1 MTDTMADR
9 ARDGDAQGGPA
20 ETLEQ
25 LGRREQ
31 SKAANRQ
38 AILSAARRVFA
49 QLGYEA
55 ASVRDIIRGTD
66 LASGTFYN
74 YFKSKEEV
82 FEALADDGARRFR
95 PILRAQRERATSFE
109 DYLSGAVHAYFTFLV
124 GEHRS
129 GGHPTLDRGPHVRAN
144 TPEMIAVYE
153 EVRDGVADAIARG
166 LAPRVDPDFV
176 AAACI
181 GVAQEVG
188 DVMLKANPPDVAR
201 ATQFV
206 TAFILGG
213 VTGGAAASQTDR

>member
-1 MTDTMADR
+1 MSDVLAE
-9 ARDGDAQGGPA
+9 DAAAPEA
-20 ETLEQ
+20 A
-25 LGRREQ
+25 GRRER

-38 AILSAARRVFA
+38 AILDAARRVFA

-82 FEALADDGARRFR
+82 FQALADDGARRFR
-95 PILRAQRERATSFE
+95 PVLRAEREKATRFE
-109 DYLSGAVHAYFTFLV
+109 DYIHGAVHAYFSFLV
-124 GEHRS
+124 NEHVT
-129 GGHPTLDRGPHVRAN
+129 GAHPIVDRGPHVSAN
-144 TPEMIAVYE
+144 SPETIAVYE
-153 EVRDGVADAIARG
+153 EVRDGVADAIASG
-166 LAPRVDPDFV
+166 MAPKVDPDFF

-188 DVMLKANPPDVAR
+188 EVMLKTSPPDVDRAAR
-201 ATQFV
+201 FV

-213 VTGGAAASQTDR
+213 VPGAAQG

>member
-1 MTDTMADR
+1 M
-9 ARDGDAQGGPA
+9 GDASAGVADLQERA
-20 ETLEQ
+20 
-25 LGRREQ
+25 GRRER

-38 AILSAARRVFA
+38 AILDAARRVFA

-95 PILRAQRERATSFE
+95 PVLRAQREKATSFE
-109 DYLSGAVHAYFTFLV
+109 DYIHGAVHAYFSFLV
-124 GEHRS
+124 HEHAS
-129 GGHPTLDRGPHVRAN
+129 GAHPIMERGPHVRAN
-144 TPEMIAVYE
+144 TPETIAVYE

-166 LAPRVDPDFV
+166 LAPRVDPDFL

-188 DVMLKANPPDVAR
+188 DIMLKSAPPDVDRAAR
-201 ATQFV
+201 FV
-206 TAFILGG
+206 TAFILDG
-213 VTGGAAASQTDR
+213 VPGAAAAK

>member
-1 MTDTMADR
+1 MGEVWTVETR
-9 ARDGDAQGGPA
+9 EGP
-20 ETLEQ
+20 
-25 LGRREQ
+25 GRRER

-38 AILSAARRVFA
+38 AILDAARRVFA
-49 QLGYEA
+49 QLGYET

-95 PILRAQRERATSFE
+95 PQLRAQRDKATTFE
-109 DYLSGAVHAYFTFLV
+109 EYLSGAVRAYFSFLV
-124 GEHRS
+124 TEHRS
-129 GGHPTLDRGPHVRAN
+129 GGHPIMARGPHVRAN
-144 TPEMIAVYE
+144 TPETIAVYE

-166 LAPRVDPDFV
+166 MAPPIDPDFL

-188 DVMLKANPPDVAR
+188 DVMLKTGGDPDVA
-201 ATQFV
+201 AKFV
-206 TAFILGG
+206 TDFILGG
-213 VTGGAAASQTDR
+213 VGQKT